1 MLWMRATPYYI
12 SHEESIENNGNIMYI
27 ASTLFTCSII
37 DIKCLCARKGEK
49 EVLPIRLR
57 KSAVPSIKSRKYRF
71 KFKNPRKDKFSK

>member
-1 MLWMRATPYYI
+1 MPSTPDYN

-27 ASTLFTCSII
+27 VSTLFTCSII
-37 DIKCLCARKGEK
+37 DIKCLCARKGER
-49 EVLPIRLR
+49 VLLPIRLR